1 MMHMQMGMDMGVG
14 GAGLRL
20 VSAQTIASRAVL
32 YQSPDRAS
40 NRGGKAQEDE

>member
-40 NRGGKAQEDE
+40 NRQAQEDE